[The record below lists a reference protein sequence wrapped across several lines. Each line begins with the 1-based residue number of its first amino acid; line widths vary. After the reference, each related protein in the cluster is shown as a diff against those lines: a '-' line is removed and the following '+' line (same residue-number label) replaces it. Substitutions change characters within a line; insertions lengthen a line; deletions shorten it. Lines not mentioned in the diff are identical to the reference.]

1 MTVTNL
7 WIQFFGMEALYNPS
21 IIEIEQI
28 ETTRSVIYWFFFF
41 LRGPPSFLPARNCL
55 VCATEAIQ
63 LLAKSVSKPAPK
75 SLLAGIP
82 PV

>member
-28 ETTRSVIYWFFFF
+28 ETTRSVIY
-41 LRGPPSFLPARNCL
+41 
-55 VCATEAIQ
+55 
-63 LLAKSVSKPAPK
+63 
-75 SLLAGIP
+75 
-82 PV
+82 